1 MADTE
6 INIRDGQQKKKFER
20 RTSKKRMPSPSRQ
33 KRRRNFVNLN
43 RQVLLPPPPP
53 ADLAAIDQPSAP
65 RGQSREEEDPL
76 RASSETEPQRKRRNK
91 GQQLQVP
98 TTIQVPGPAID
109 LRPTYRADLAR
120 KGYLVKNSLGSGSYS
135 KVKKVLNARKNFEE
149 AAIKI
154 IDRLKAPK
162 DYQEKFLPRE
172 LEIWSRLSHPNV
184 VALLNFFEDSLRV
197 YMVLEYADGGDAL
210 KYIQKS
216 GALSEDLS
224 RVWMGQIASAV
235 RYMHDQN
242 ISHRDLKLENL
253 LIVEGGARIKLC
265 DFGFVKE
272 VASREELS
280 KTFCGSKAY
289 AAPEILRGRS
299 YDPLKGDIWAIGVIL
314 YIFVTGKMPFD
325 ETRGTKSILEE
336 QMTLKLHWNKNI
348 RVSSHCHNLILSMF
362 TWEFTRR
369 PGIYA
374 VLSHDWFKPA
384 DGITSPHQY
393 FSSNLLPRAG
403 VLYNPTANVELVNGN

>member
-1 MADTE
+1 MGDTE
-6 INIRDGQQKKKFER
+6 INTRDGQHKKKFER
-20 RTSKKRMPSPSRQ
+20 RSSKKRMPSPRRQ
-33 KRRRNFVNLN
+33 KRRRNFVNLIGHS
-43 RQVLLPPPPP
+43 LLPPPLPP
-53 ADLAAIDQPSAP
+53 ADCADQPLVL
-65 RGQSREEEDPL
+65 RGHSKEEEEEDPL
-76 RASSETEPQRKRRNK
+76 RAPSETEPQRKRRNK
-91 GQQLQVP
+91 GQLEVP
-98 TTIQVPGPAID
+98 ATIQVPGPATD
-109 LRPTYRADLAR
+109 VRPTYRADLAR

-172 LEIWSRLSHPNV
+172 LDIWSRLSHPNV

-216 GALSEDLS
+216 GALSDELS
-224 RVWMGQIASAV
+224 RVWMGQIGSAV

-280 KTFCGSKAY
+280 MTFCGSKAY

-336 QMTLKLHWNKNI
+336 QMTLKLHWNKNA
-348 RVSSHCHNLILSMF
+348 RASSHCHNLILSMF

-374 VLSHDWFKPA
+374 VLSHEWFKPNDA
-384 DGITSPHQY
+384 TYAITSPHRY
-393 FSSNLLPRAG
+393 FESNLQPRM
-403 VLYNPTANVELVNGN
+403 LYNPAHVGLINGN